1 MIDHVLRFEHLDSD
15 FTALMERYGLGVAL
29 PQRLNARNA
38 TTSMLTTANLTD
50 DTIQMINDFYDADF
64 RLFNYSKVK
73 DSIELL
79 LLMTSHRTG
88 KHY

>member
-1 MIDHVLRFEHLDSD
+1 
-15 FTALMERYGLGVAL
+15 MERYGLGVAL

-38 TTSMLTTANLTD
+38 TTSVLTTANLTD

-64 RLFNYSKVK
+64 RLFNYSKKVK

-79 LLMTSHRTG
+79 QMMTSHRS
-88 KHY
+88 KD